1 LILRVDWLGS
11 RVAFGGLFKDDA
23 FAKRRVIPG
32 AREPSETWVVKFQS
46 LS

>member
-11 RVAFGGLFKDDA
+11 CVAFGGLFKDEA
-23 FAKRRVIPG
+23 FARRRLIPG
-32 AREPSETWVVKFQS
+32 AREPPETWVVKFQI